1 MFVHHR
7 TNAFILKEAQIGE
20 ADKIFTLFT
29 EDFGKIDVL
38 AKSIRKIA
46 SKLKGGTPLFSISEI
61 GFIMGRSRRTLTDA
75 VLINGFED
83 IKQNLENIKI
93 ARDIAWL
100 IDNLIKGPQK
110 DDRLWQLLLEVFA
123 ALNEPKRTTQDA
135 RLLYHYFFW
144 KFISFS
150 GYSPEL
156 YRCLVCRQRLEPR
169 NLYFSS
175 RGGIICSSC
184 EQHQKAGKTVIAVEP
199 NAVRILREI
208 LINNFIGLG
217 RLRHKEHHIDSLDK
231 ILDFYL
237 PFLSA

>member
-1 MFVHHR
+1 MFAHYR
-7 TNAFILKEAQIGE
+7 TNAFILKETHAGE
-20 ADKIFTLFT
+20 ADKVFTLFT
-29 EDFGKIDVL
+29 KDFGKIDVL

-61 GFIMGRSRRTLTDA
+61 GFIMGRNRRTLTDA
-75 VLINGFED
+75 VLINNFENM
-83 IKQNLENIKI
+83 KQNLENIKV

-110 DDRLWQLLLEVFA
+110 DDRVWQLLLEVFT
-123 ALNEPKRTTQDA
+123 ALNKSKRMVSEA

-144 KFISFS
+144 KFISFL
-150 GYSPEL
+150 GYRPEL
-156 YRCLVCRQRLEPR
+156 YKCLVCRQRLEPR

-175 RGGIICSSC
+175 RGGTICGSC
-184 EQHQKAGKTVIAVEP
+184 EQHQKAGKTVIAAEP

-208 LINNFIGLG
+208 LKNNFIGLA
-217 RLRHKEHHIDSLDK
+217 RLRHKDHHIDSLDK

-237 PFLSA
+237 SSLLN